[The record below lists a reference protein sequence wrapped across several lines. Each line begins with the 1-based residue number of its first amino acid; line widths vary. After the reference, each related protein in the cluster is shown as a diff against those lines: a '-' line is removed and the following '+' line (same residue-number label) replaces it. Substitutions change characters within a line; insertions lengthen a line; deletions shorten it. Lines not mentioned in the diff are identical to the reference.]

1 MKKRSFLIIFV
12 VLAVVLC
19 SCGNEEA
26 INSSGG
32 NDFMEEIFSH
42 FEETLKENE
51 DSADENNKTDEY
63 GSTVYGEGKITD
75 DIVIE
80 FKDEED
86 NLIIGNG
93 DIERVSAV
101 YTEMGQYCLGIKM
114 TEVGREKFA
123 AATRENIGRSI
134 SIVIDDMLVSA
145 PTVGEEIDGGEIYVT
160 GLSSYEELMDL
171 FEKLTGR

>member
-80 FKDEED
+80 FKDFFDNGKLIEPEQFEIKEE
-86 NLIIGNG
+86 
-93 DIERVSAV
+93 RQA
-101 YTEMGQYCLGIKM
+101 YK
-114 TEVGREKFA
+114 
-123 AATRENIGRSI
+123 
-134 SIVIDDMLVSA
+134 
-145 PTVGEEIDGGEIYVT
+145 
-160 GLSSYEELMDL
+160 
-171 FEKLTGR
+171 EKLENALKPYY